1 MENRAG
7 LRIPRYNRDISREN
21 HMQHNA
27 VFRFTGPDIGHI
39 YQAIAP
45 ETTGEVNARSQA
57 ECWVEAPDTLVLVI
71 SASDIGALRASL
83 NMWLRLV
90 NVAKEM
96 QEIIP
101 NRGGCEL

>member
-1 MENRAG
+1 ME
-7 LRIPRYNRDISREN
+7 
-21 HMQHNA
+21 HTA
-27 VFRFTGPDIGHI
+27 VFRFTGPDIGHV

-45 ETTGEVNARSQA
+45 EMAGEVNARSQA
-57 ECWVEAPDTLVLVI
+57 RCWTEAPDSLVLVVN
-71 SASDIGALRASL
+71 ASDIGALRASL

-101 NRGGCEL
+101 NRGGCKI

>member
-1 MENRAG
+1 
-7 LRIPRYNRDISREN
+7 
-21 HMQHNA
+21 MQHNA
-27 VFRFTGPDIGHI
+27 VFRFTGHDIGHV

-45 ETTGEVNARSQA
+45 ETAGEVNARSQV
-57 ECWVEAPDTLVLVI
+57 ECWVEAPDTLVLVV

-96 QEIIP
+96 QEIIH
-101 NRGGCEL
+101 NRGGYKL

>member
-1 MENRAG
+1 
-7 LRIPRYNRDISREN
+7 
-21 HMQHNA
+21 MQHNA
-27 VFRFTGPDIGHI
+27 VFRFTGHDIGHV

-45 ETTGEVNARSQA
+45 ETAGEVNARSQV
-57 ECWVEAPDTLVLVI
+57 ECWVEAPDTLVLVVN
-71 SASDIGALRASL
+71 ASDIGALRASL

-101 NRGGCEL
+101 NRGGCKL

>member
-1 MENRAG
+1 ME
-7 LRIPRYNRDISREN
+7 
-21 HMQHNA
+21 HNA
-27 VFRFTGPDIGHI
+27 VFRFTGPDVGPV

-45 ETTGEVNARSQA
+45 EMTGEDNGRSRARCFI
-57 ECWVEAPDTLVLVI
+57 ETPDTLVLSV

-101 NRGGCEL
+101 DHGGCKV

>member
-1 MENRAG
+1 MPGNIME
-7 LRIPRYNRDISREN
+7 
-21 HMQHNA
+21 HNA
-27 VFRFTGPDIGHI
+27 VFRFTGPDIMQV

-45 ETTGEVNARSQA
+45 EMSGEVNTRSQA
-57 ECWVEAPDTLVLVI
+57 RCWVETPDTLVLSV

-90 NVAKEM
+90 NVANEM

-101 NRGGCEL
+101 NRGGCKV